1 MNFDIAAL
9 LVQDGLTNGAIYALL
24 ALSLVLVFGV
34 TRVLFIPQGEFVAF
48 GALTMAFLN
57 QGTLPGTAWLSLA
70 LGLTAMAMELVSAL
84 RERRRRGLLKAAGL
98 FVALPAAALLA
109 AWWLAPTKPSLIVAV
124 VLTIALVVPMGPAVY
139 RVAFQPM
146 AHASVLVLLFI
157 AVAVHYA
164 LMGLGLMFF
173 GAEGW
178 RTESFTNAQI
188 QAGPVAISGQ
198 SMWIVGSVFVLILL
212 LWLFFER
219 TLWGKALRATALNR
233 VGARLVGIRVQMS
246 GTLAFTLAALFG
258 ALSGILIAP
267 ITTIYYDGGFLIAL
281 KGFVGAVIGG
291 LVSFPLAAL
300 GAVFVGLLEAFSS
313 FYASA
318 LKEVIVFGLL
328 IPVLLWRSLTT
339 RHIEEEEVEEEE

>member
-34 TRVLFIPQGEFVAF
+34 TRVLYIPQGEFVAY
-48 GALTMAFLN
+48 GALTMAYLN
-57 QGTLPGTAWLSLA
+57 QGNLPGTAWLALA
-70 LGLTAMAMELVSAL
+70 LGLTAMTMELVSTV
-84 RERRRRGLLKAAGL
+84 RERRRKGLLKAAVI
-98 FVALPAAALLA
+98 FVILPVGALAATWLLA
-109 AWWLAPTKPSLIVAV
+109 PSKPSLIVAGA
-124 VLTIALVVPMGPAVY
+124 LTLALVVPMGPAVY

-146 AHASVLVLLFI
+146 ARASILVLLFI
-157 AVAVHYA
+157 AVAVHYV
-164 LMGLGLMFF
+164 LQGLGLLFF

-198 SMWIVGSVFVLILL
+198 SLWIVGTVVVLILL
-212 LWLFFER
+212 LWLFFGR

-233 VGARLVGIRVQMS
+233 TGARLVGIRVQMS
-246 GTLAFTLAALFG
+246 GTIAFTLAALFG

-300 GAVFVGLLEAFSS
+300 GAVFVGLLESFAS

-328 IPVLLWRSLTT
+328 IPVLLWRSFTT
-339 RHIEEEEVEEEE
+339 RHVEEEEVEEEV